1 MMQPE
6 RLIDLTMTVRKGMR
20 GVDYETSHSVKKDGW
35 NARQL
40 HLYSHSGTHMDA
52 QMHFE
57 AGDETIDRLP
67 LARCSGPAWVV
78 RLPET
83 QPGELLTVDHL
94 GKTRQKFSG
103 GDSLLLH
110 TGWSAF
116 RNDVSIYRDGLPR
129 ISDEL
134 ATWCVL
140 HGVRMLGVEPPS
152 VADVNNLAEV
162 TRIHKILLGGKVT
175 IVEGLT
181 NLESL
186 PDTRF
191 TFIALPLKIHDGDGC
206 PCRAIAYPEC
216 L

>member
-20 GVDYETSHSVKKDGW
+20 GVDYESSHSVRQDGW

-67 LARCSGPAWVV
+67 LARCTGPAWVV
-78 RLPET
+78 RLPDT
-83 QPGELLTVDHL
+83 RPGDLLTVDHL
-94 GKTRQKFSG
+94 GDIRGQFSG

-116 RNDVSIYRDGLPR
+116 RNDVSIYRDRLPR
-129 ISDEL
+129 ISVEL
-134 ATWCVL
+134 ATWCVDN
-140 HGVRMLGVEPPS
+140 GVRILGVEPPS
-152 VADVNNLAEV
+152 VADVNNLEEV

-175 IVEGLT
+175 IVEGLA